1 MDFSQFMARFGLTLD
16 AQQQVAVQTIDGPV
30 LLLAVPGS
38 GKTTTLVARLG
49 YMRHVRGIPPERI
62 LTMTYTVAAARD
74 MQARYAALFGA
85 EEAGQFAFRT
95 INGMCSRIIRRYE
108 HMLGRTAFRLLENGG
123 EKTALIS
130 ELYRAQS
137 GEFATES
144 TVKSLQ
150 TALTYAKNQMLQGD
164 ALAQIEVEGV
174 DFAAFFAAY
183 NKALR
188 ARQQM
193 DYDDQMVYALR
204 ILRQYPEVLR
214 AVQAQYRY
222 FCVDEAQD
230 TSKIQHAVIR
240 LLAGQD
246 GNLFLV
252 GDEDQSIYGFRAAYP
267 QALTEFDKVY
277 PHAKVLYMEQNYR
290 STRQI
295 VEVADAFIQKNT
307 NRRPKHMRAT
317 QGDGPAVRAHPVYD
331 RQRQYGWLCKLAQDC
346 TMETAVLYRDNDSAL
361 PLIDRLDRLGLSY
374 RCRQVDSLFFSNR
387 VVRDITDI
395 IRFAQNPC
403 DGETFLR
410 IYYKLGAGISRLMAQ
425 VAADRAAVEGET
437 LLSFIAGLSS
447 ASAWTQKQCRALQT
461 HLANLLDERA
471 DKAVYRIVHFM
482 GYGDYLNERG
492 GDLSHA
498 DILEALGT
506 QEPTPARLLE
516 RLEELRAVV
525 QRGGTDADCP
535 FILSTI
541 HSSKG
546 LEYERVI
553 LMDVADGLLPK
564 VLPGP
569 QASKEELD
577 AYEEERRLFYVGM
590 TRAKRDLSILT
601 FRKPGVDSVF
611 ADELFPPASGNAA
624 VPVPPA
630 QAAASASAAKT
641 MAVAPDLSA
650 CDTGAHVSVYR
661 PGARVRHK
669 VFGPGTLVSRLGD
682 IAVIDF
688 DSGQTK
694 KLAISIALRVGQ
706 LRPET

>member
-1 MDFSQFMARFGLTLD
+1 MDFSQFIARFGLTLD

-95 INGMCSRIIRRYE
+95 INGVCSRIIRRYE
-108 HMLGRTAFRLLENGG
+108 RMLGRTAFRLLEDGS

-130 ELYRAQS
+130 ELYRTQS

-230 TSKIQHAVIR
+230 TSKIQHAVIQ

-277 PHAKVLYMEQNYR
+277 PYAKVLYMEQNYR

-361 PLIDRLDRLGLSY
+361 PLIDRLDRLGLAY

-425 VAADRAAVEGET
+425 VAADRAAEEGET

-447 ASAWTQKQCRALQT
+447 ASAWAQKQCRALQT

-492 GDLSHA
+492 GDLSRA

-506 QEPTPARLLE
+506 QESTPARLLE

-564 VLPGP
+564 ALPGP

-601 FRKPGVDSVF
+601 FRKPGVDSAF
-611 ADELFPPASGNAA
+611 ADELFPPASGKTSI
-624 VPVPPA
+624 PVPPA
-630 QAAASASAAKT
+630 QAAASTSAART
-641 MAVAPDLSA
+641 MAVAPDMSV
-650 CDTGAHVSVYR
+650 CDTGAHAPVYR

-694 KLAISIALRVGQ
+694 KLAISVALRVGQ